1 MRRGLAAALVV
12 LAALVVAPAAPAG
25 SWAKPQIRTVVAHGL
40 MGPSVSDFR
49 WRDNVSRG
57 ELGAAL
63 AAFTGRPQ
71 VVVDP
76 DAEVTMAHLDAAL
89 VKALGL
95 RPAAREFQ
103 QEAKDAGLDP
113 PGRLGNEVVA
123 RLLSLRFNHP
133 PSDDDLELRPKDPA
147 TRAETAYSFARAL
160 ELSQW
165 DRDSIV
171 SLADSFSL
179 PHYGPWPKRVLQ
191 RAVHFVGY
199 PYIWG
204 GTWEH
209 QQTLFGVTD
218 RGGFDCSGLVW
229 RVYKL
234 QPFPGGGSLSSMIQ
248 GRTTYQMSGEVPK
261 SKRIPFGSLKPADVL
276 FFGAHGRRS
285 TPSEVDHTGIGL
297 GHGWMIHS
305 SSQGVTFVPLTG
317 WYHDR
322 FAWARRPLREA
333 GLI

>member
-1 MRRGLAAALVV
+1 MRRGLAATLVV
-12 LAALVVAPAAPAG
+12 LVALVVAPTAPAA
-25 SWAKPQIRTVVAHGL
+25 SWAKAQIQTVVSHGL
-40 MGPSVSDFR
+40 MGPSVRKFR
-49 WRDNVSRG
+49 GRDNVTRR
-57 ELGAAL
+57 ELGIAL
-63 AAFTGRPQ
+63 AAFTGNSQ

-76 DAEVTMAHLDAAL
+76 DAEVTMAQLDAAP

-95 RPAAREFQ
+95 KPAAKKFKQ
-103 QEAKDAGLDP
+103 KVMDAGLTP

-123 RLLSLRFNHP
+123 RLLFLRFNHP
-133 PSDDDLELRPKDPA
+133 AANDDFELRPQDPA

-160 ELSQW
+160 GLAQW
-165 DRDSIV
+165 EKDAV
-171 SLADSFSL
+171 TALADSFAL
-179 PHYGPWPKRVLQ
+179 PNYGPWPKRALQ

-204 GTWEH
+204 GTSEGP
-209 QQTLFGVTD
+209 QTLFGVTD

-234 QPFPGGGSLSSMIQ
+234 EPFPNGGTLSSVIR
-248 GRTTYQMSGEVPK
+248 GRTTYEMSGEVPK
-261 SKRIPFGSLKPADVL
+261 STRIPFDSLKPADVL
-276 FFGAHGRRS
+276 FFGDHGRRS

-297 GHGWMIHS
+297 GNGWMIHS
-305 SSQGVTFVPLTG
+305 SSEGVTFVPLVD

-333 GLI
+333 GLL